1 MSTLEALQELLIKE
15 YTLTREQ
22 VAPEALLAT
31 LGVDSLGM
39 IELMI
44 QLEER
49 FGITLSEDTP
59 PILATVNEL
68 AAYMDRMVVAHTTVP
83 AAGAAAAAPIVP

>member
-1 MSTLEALQELLIKE
+1 MSTLEKLQELLIKE

-31 LGVDSLGM
+31 VGVDSLGM

-44 QLEER
+44 QMEDC
-49 FGITLSEDTP
+49 FGITLPEDNP
-59 PILATVNEL
+59 PVMATVSDL
-68 AAYMDRMVVAHTTVP
+68 VAYIDGLVFAHATVP
-83 AAGAAAAAPIVP
+83 QAAAAATAIPVA